1 MLSSRFTEFGNGGA
15 LGNALS
21 IITTCVTKV
30 DLADLELAGLL
41 VMVSELKVGRHQYN
55 GWTSCIGSFMAKMG
69 SYKFFKILPLR
80 LIEFDLHSLTYAQDS
95 RSWLLPLIRQ
105 FLKVDANLDFFVE
118 YFMPMIIQLD
128 RLRDLE
134 QKSHG
139 SEIKVKKYETLLV

>member
-1 MLSSRFTEFGNGGA
+1 
-15 LGNALS
+15 
-21 IITTCVTKV
+21 
-30 DLADLELAGLL
+30 
-41 VMVSELKVGRHQYN
+41 
-55 GWTSCIGSFMAKMG
+55 MAKMG
-69 SYKFFKILPLR
+69 SYRFFKILPLR

-118 YFMPMIIQLD
+118 YFMPIIIQLD